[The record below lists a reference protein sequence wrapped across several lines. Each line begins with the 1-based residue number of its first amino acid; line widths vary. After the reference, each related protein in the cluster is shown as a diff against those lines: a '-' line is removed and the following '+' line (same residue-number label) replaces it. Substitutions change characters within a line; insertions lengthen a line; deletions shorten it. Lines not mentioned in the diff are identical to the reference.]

1 MIKYPPNSPR
11 NKIFPYSCILYYCDR
26 LSGYVHSSQSYRA
39 LSYHFMEGLKL
50 LILTGGPSPN
60 CRIRPNRLEELVCN
74 VTSWLTFMEST
85 AASPTFT
92 PVTRFWRHQ
101 NYLPHLIKLF
111 LLFKHEIFSDLDG
124 EQSHFHMRDNKI

>member
-92 PVTRFWRHQ
+92 LVTRCDNLAGDIRMI
-101 NYLPHLIKLF
+101 LIKLF
-111 LLFKHEIFSDLDG
+111 LLFKQEIFLTLMESSLT
-124 EQSHFHMRDNKI
+124 FT